1 MLPHVLLTFF
11 DLGHRFGEWVHT
23 YRSWIYPILF
33 LILFAETGLII
44 LPFLPGDSLLLV
56 TGTLVA
62 QGTLSAPP
70 ALLALLAGA
79 ILGNL
84 SNYALGI
91 WAGPRVFHSER
102 SRWFN
107 PSHLH
112 EAHDFFQR
120 YGASTIV
127 IGRLIPI
134 IRTFV
139 PFVAGI
145 GRMSRPRFAL
155 YTLLGGGLWVG
166 LLFGAGYYFGNVPV
180 VRANLLWGILAIAGL
195 SVIPVA
201 VHGLRSRRRRTTF
214 RKADAVVSETQDS

>member
-1 MLPHVLLTFF
+1 VLLSILN
-11 DLGHRFGEWVHT
+11 LGPAFTHLVHAYRAWV
-23 YRSWIYPILF
+23 YPVLF
-33 LILFAETGLII
+33 LILFAETGLVI

-56 TGTLVA
+56 AGTLVA
-62 QGTLSAPP
+62 QGTLSAAP
-70 ALLALLAGA
+70 ALIALLSGA

-84 SNYALGI
+84 SNYVLGT
-91 WAGPRVFHSER
+91 WAGPKVFHNER

-107 PSHLH
+107 PRHLH
-112 EAHDFFQR
+112 EARDFFQR

-145 GRMSRPRFAL
+145 GRMSWPRFL
-155 YTLLGGGLWVG
+155 IYTLLGGGLWVG
-166 LLFGAGYYFGNVPV
+166 LLFGAGYSFGNVPV
-180 VRANLLWGILAIAGL
+180 VRANLPWGLLAIGVL

-201 VHGLRSRRRRTTF
+201 VHGLRRRRRGKVF
-214 RKADAVVSETQDS
+214 RKPDPIAPGAQDS